1 MYYNYCVA
9 PNKRGCSP
17 PDGAYLI
24 ATKKEGTLCNAID
37 QIFILD
43 EDGVIHHKCS
53 KKVICPEGDYLLSIF
68 CHCFSLP
75 FLIKVLHFSIAR
87 QCDWSYDLINVTLS
101 DAIHFTSIS

>member
-1 MYYNYCVA
+1 MILESGIRMYYNYCVA

-87 QCDWSYDLINVTLS
+87 QCD
-101 DAIHFTSIS
+101 